1 MNSINGIPIDGNT
14 EIDDLAL
21 VMHIAQNENERIR
34 QLEAL
39 GRPVFDTYVA
49 PREASSDSDSDDSGD
64 DLDLVRREHHVG
76 SAGTNAV
83 EHDKEKE
90 YQPAV
95 DPEFPIDNIRIIDTV
110 DLPTKVADRFPIAP
124 IGVCTSVVG
133 RVVVAQCT
141 EPRRVLDLG
150 SIVCLNDRRI
160 IGTVSDTFGNTS
172 APFLMVVCRDP
183 SMVKA
188 GDPVYYDVRH
198 STLVTDL
205 NVMETASSISSGE
218 DSDEDN
224 PPKNESVRQPVK
236 LKQYY
241 NDLECH

>member
-1 MNSINGIPIDGNT
+1 MHSINGIPIDGNT

-34 QLEAL
+34 ELEAL
-39 GRPVFDTYVA
+39 GRPVLGAYPAYVVIYERFKNISR
-49 PREASSDSDSDDSGD
+49 PREESSDSDSDDSAD
-64 DLDLVRREHHVG
+64 DLDLVRRELHVS
-76 SAGTNAV
+76 SAGTNATDN
-83 EHDKEKE
+83 DKEKD

-110 DLPTKVADRFPIAP
+110 DLPTKVADQFPIAP
-124 IGVCTSVVG
+124 IGPC
-133 RVVVAQCT
+133 
-141 EPRRVLDLG
+141 RVLDLG

-172 APFLMVVCRDP
+172 APFHMVVCRDP

-188 GDPVYYDVRH
+188 GDAIFYDVKH
-198 STLVTDL
+198 STLVSDV

-218 DSDEDN
+218 ESDEDN
-224 PPKNESVRQPVK
+224 PSKSHESLRQPVK